1 MYVAEKELY
10 DSLTRLS
17 PQTRQVAEIA
27 KRCTP
32 SCVVTEATGFANVS
46 ATPPHEFVDML
57 ISMMATAQK
66 DNGSWYGD
74 HIKR

>member
-1 MYVAEKELY
+1 MKKNY

-17 PQTRQVAEIA
+17 QQTRQVAEMA

-32 SCVVTEATGFANVS
+32 SCGVTEVAGFANVS
-46 ATPPHEFVDML
+46 ATQLQEFVDML
-57 ISMMATAQK
+57 IPMMATAQK

-74 HIKR
+74 QIKR